1 MQINFQN
8 YEQRHIRTK
17 SDGFR
22 KEMLNAIWNIIPEQ
36 DRKDMK
42 QTDVLF
48 VLDMIDDFLI
58 ENDLLVEG
66 DEDITYLEGE
76 VDETEQM
83 QFIYNAA
90 QEAGKNLTMTQIQII
105 LDAELQY
112 GIQEGYYTEE
122 D

>member
-1 MQINFQN
+1 MNNDTF
-8 YEQRHIRTK
+8 EL
-17 SDGFR
+17 SLMDSEE

-48 VLDMIDDFLI
+48 VLDMIDDYLI

-66 DEDITYLEGE
+66 DEDITYLECE

-112 GIQEGYYTEE
+112 GIEEGYYTEE

>member
-1 MQINFQN
+1 
-8 YEQRHIRTK
+8 
-17 SDGFR
+17 
-22 KEMLNAIWNIIPEQ
+22 
-36 DRKDMK
+36 
-42 QTDVLF
+42 
-48 VLDMIDDFLI
+48 
-58 ENDLLVEG
+58 
-66 DEDITYLEGE
+66 
-76 VDETEQM
+76 M